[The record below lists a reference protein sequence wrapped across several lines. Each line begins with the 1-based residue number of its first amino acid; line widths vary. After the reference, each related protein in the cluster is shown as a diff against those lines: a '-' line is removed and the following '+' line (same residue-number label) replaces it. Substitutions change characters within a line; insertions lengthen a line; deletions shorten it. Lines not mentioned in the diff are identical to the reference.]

1 MHVRPITSAMSRC
14 SVSIY
19 HFALVQVVPRLTT
32 SPRHSERPRLTFP
45 TAFRRSAAPKENA
58 AHRRGI
64 SLYTS
69 IFKLGLSWDY
79 IKKAGKNTRFCLL
92 FWLGWLDL
100 NQRMTESES
109 VALPLGDT
117 PIICLLNY
125 YIKQIRK
132 LQAFL
137 SVFLFFPLRGFL
149 KKIL

>member
-1 MHVRPITSAMSRC
+1 MPGFPRSSYDAEPQQVGGKGANGEKRVRAASPSSLSPC
-14 SVSIY
+14 SFVSKN
-19 HFALVQVVPRLTT
+19 T
-32 SPRHSERPRLTFP
+32 
-45 TAFRRSAAPKENA
+45 

>member
-1 MHVRPITSAMSRC
+1 MPGFPRSSYDAEPQQVGGKGANGEKRVRAASPSSLSPC
-14 SVSIY
+14 SFVSKN
-19 HFALVQVVPRLTT
+19 T
-32 SPRHSERPRLTFP
+32 
-45 TAFRRSAAPKENA
+45 

-79 IKKAGKNTRFCLL
+79 IKKADKNTRFCLL